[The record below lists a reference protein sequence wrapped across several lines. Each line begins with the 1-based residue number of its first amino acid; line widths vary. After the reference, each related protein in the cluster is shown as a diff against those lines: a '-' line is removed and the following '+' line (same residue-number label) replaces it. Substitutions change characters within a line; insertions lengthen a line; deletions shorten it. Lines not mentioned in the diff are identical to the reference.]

1 MVEGKT
7 KSGIEF
13 KLNEA
18 IKDDARFLYY
28 LSKFQNKNI
37 PVEEQSKNL
46 MGMLALIF
54 GDDEGV
60 INFMN
65 AVASKNNGVCDVKTM
80 LKEMNEMFDAL
91 NIKN

>member
-28 LSKFQNKNI
+28 LSKFQNKDI

-65 AVASKNNGVCDVKTM
+65 AVASKNKGVCDVKTM
-80 LKEMNEMFDAL
+80 LKEMSEMFDAL

>member
-1 MVEGKT
+1 MIEGKT
-7 KSGIEF
+7 KSGIQF
-13 KLNEA
+13 KLNEE
-18 IKDDARFLYY
+18 IKNDARFLYY
-28 LSKFQNKNI
+28 LSKFQNKDI

>member
-28 LSKFQNKNI
+28 LSKFQNKDI

-80 LKEMNEMFDAL
+80 LKEMSEMFDAL